1 MNLFR
6 LLTVAVLLTI
16 TNVVKSQCV
25 SPTFDNYTYEV
36 VEINGK
42 CWFAENLRTT
52 ILNDGTPIPAV
63 TDENGTDT
71 STVALAEG
79 DGALNLWRF
88 SIPDSLNPG
97 PYVSPMYYNVSVA
110 RSKSNGGASPCPV
123 GWKVPSHLDDAGFH
137 IGTSAY
143 AMPVTPQYSF
153 GQGGSSLSEEAATVI
168 HGRGPGID
176 TLYSES
182 YNVYPDPWAGT
193 NQTGFN
199 MSPTG
204 IGWGPW
210 IITEDNRID
219 WFKKVWGAM
228 ADYSIDP
235 IYNNPYPRY
244 LGAGGDATYNTWRGA
259 FSGYLLSP
267 VSPAQYNPDFDPP
280 LFFVSGT
287 SSAYSNF
294 SMYSF
299 IYAGTYTDNGNGTY
313 TMSVGGP
320 EWFSNEFAC
329 IRCLLVSPGCTDP
342 LACNYDPAATEDD
355 ETCQYPQLGY
365 DCECNV
371 ECWGD
376 FDDNGS
382 IGVSDMLQLLAAYGG
397 TCADIVGE

>member
-16 TNVVKSQCV
+16 TNLVKSQCV

-123 GWKVPSHLDDAGFH
+123 GWKVPNYNEIEFSGALTTAG
-137 IGTSAY
+137 Y

-153 GQGGSSLSEEAATVI
+153 GHGSTSEERATVI

-176 TLYSES
+176 TLYSEA
-182 YNVYPDPWAGT
+182 YDLYPNPWAGT
-193 NQTGFN
+193 NETGFN
-199 MSPTG
+199 MLPNG

-210 IITEDNRID
+210 SITEDNRID

-228 ADYSIDP
+228 ADYNIDP

-244 LGAGGDATYNTWRGA
+244 SGAGGNANSSNWRGP
-259 FSGYLLSP
+259 FTGYLYSP
-267 VSPAQYNPDFDPP
+267 VSPAQYNPNYDPP
-280 LFFVSGT
+280 LFFVKGVSGPFHNWNMQ
-287 SSAYSNF
+287 AF
-294 SMYSF
+294 VW
-299 IYAGTYTDNGNGTY
+299 AGTQIDNGDGTY
-313 TMSVGGP
+313 TMGVGGP

-397 TCADIVGE
+397 TCADITGE